1 MLSEL
6 RHPGLRFEDLR
17 AESVLAPAASANR
30 SIQEVRFDAG
40 RIEVTRVDGVLYLP
54 QLLLQLAPGGVV
66 PLEAIQNEWSL
77 RFELGRDFQGKA
89 AAYREPFPIDEV
101 DEDVC
106 ILANFYSRNFFHWIT
121 EELVKVAALERSGFT
136 GRYVLSALPSFA
148 GQFLEFMG
156 VSPDRLI
163 GRLDRPTRFRSAAYV
178 TAITALQLH
187 RHPSLFSELRSMI
200 LASVAP
206 IAGAPT
212 RRLWMD
218 RRLGVNN
225 PGRELLNPEEVYPL
239 LERYGFEVV
248 DMAAHPVP
256 EQIRLANGAA
266 VLSGP
271 HGAGF
276 IHTMFMQPRS
286 SVIECFSPL
295 FINPGV
301 YEICRLLRHRYSMV
315 VYENCYEGYP
325 HGNRLM
331 VNCSLLELTLQSLD

>member
-1 MLSEL
+1 MPSET
-6 RHPGLRFEDLR
+6 RHRGLRFEDLK
-17 AESVLAPAASANR
+17 AVSVLADDR
-30 SIQEVRFDAG
+30 
-40 RIEVTRVDGVLYLP
+40 TRVHFDSEVLEVGRVAGVLYLP
-54 QLLLQLAPGGVV
+54 QLLLQIAPGGVV
-66 PLEAIQNEWSL
+66 PLEAIHHEWSL
-77 RFELGRDFQGKA
+77 RFELGRDFQGQA
-89 AAYREPFPIDEV
+89 AAYRDPFDIDEV

-121 EELVKVAALERSGFT
+121 EELVKVAVLERSGFT
-136 GRYVLSALPSFA
+136 GRYVLSALPAFA

-156 VSPDRLI
+156 VSPDRLM
-163 GRLDRPTRFRSAAYV
+163 GRLERPTRFRSAAYV
-178 TAITALQLH
+178 TSITALQLD
-187 RHPSLFSELRSMI
+187 RYPCLFAGLREMI
-200 LASVAP
+200 LAAVSP
-206 IAGAPT
+206 SAGAPT

-225 PGRELLNPEEVYPL
+225 AGRELLNPDEVFPL
-239 LERYGFEVV
+239 LERFGFEVV

-256 EQIRLANGAA
+256 EQLRLANGAA

-286 SVIECFSPL
+286 TVIECFSPL

-331 VNCSLLELTLQSLD
+331 VNCSLLELTLQSLDRD

>member
-1 MLSEL
+1 MSSES
-6 RHPGLRFEDLR
+6 RHPGLRFDELK
-17 AESVLAPAASANR
+17 AVSVLSGDR
-30 SIQEVRFDAG
+30 TSVGFGSEVLEVG
-40 RIEVTRVDGVLYLP
+40 RVAGVLYLP
-54 QLLLQLAPGGVV
+54 ELLLQLAPGRVV
-66 PLEAIQNEWSL
+66 PLEAIQHEWSL
-77 RFELGRDFQGKA
+77 QFELGRDFQGRT
-89 AAYREPFPIDEV
+89 AAYREPFEIDEL

-121 EELVKVAALERSGFT
+121 EELVKVAVLERSGFT
-136 GRYVLSALPSFA
+136 GRYVLSALPAFA

-156 VSPDRLI
+156 VSADRLI
-163 GRLDRPTRFRSAAYV
+163 GRLERPTRFRSASYV
-178 TAITALQLH
+178 TAITALQLD
-187 RHPSLFSELRSMI
+187 RYPSLFAGLREMI
-200 LASVAP
+200 LASVGP
-206 IAGAPT
+206 SAGASR

-225 PGRELLNPEEVYPL
+225 AGRELLNPDEVYPL
-239 LERYGFEVV
+239 IERYGFEVV
-248 DMAAHPVP
+248 DMAAHAVP
-256 EQIRLANGAA
+256 EQIRLANSAA

-286 SVIECFSPL
+286 TVIECFSPL

-325 HGNRLM
+325 YGNRLM